1 VKFSLI
7 SATSIC
13 ALLTAAASPSHA
25 GVLNPASGPTSI
37 YDLVRDGNT
46 SSDGGDRTVLRQDPL
61 VTAVAALE
69 ASSIGWQQASFT
81 GPADLSVSAN
91 TVFPRVP
98 LGAAPG
104 TRPDDDFA
112 TPISGAWHWNA
123 WQKSLAV
130 GMARIA
136 PLVGTIGTG
145 PAGNDKPGSTVF
157 VAEGTPAGFNPNVT
171 ARSASVMAFAPSST
185 STATITVAG
194 AGNFRQRSG
203 SGFSAVAANSLQAM
217 PVSIATT
224 PQAVALADTAQP
236 TLGYQYAPAPN
247 PATKPNLVQASFS
260 NAVSGSGVLARVVQP
275 AATAGVQTSQPRPG
289 EGQTATKDF
298 AATYAKLIDMNQP
311 IEGKTVGTQVDGTR
325 TFLSASVSANPATA
339 AATYM
344 ANVVYA
350 AANVPAGH
358 TVEAFQIGPTA
369 GPRAQGNAGTSVAD
383 PLHGKVMASVG
394 ALNNSLAL
402 P

>member
-13 ALLTAAASPSHA
+13 ALLAAAASPAHA
-25 GVLNPASGPTSI
+25 GVQNPAAGPTNI

-46 SSDGGDRTVLRQDPL
+46 SSDGGDRTVARQDPL
-61 VTAVAALE
+61 VTAVSALE

-81 GPADLSVSAN
+81 GPIDATVAAS
-91 TVFPRVP
+91 TVFPRIP

-130 GMARIA
+130 GMAQMA

-145 PAGNDKPGSTVF
+145 PSVNDKPGSTVF
-157 VAEGTPAGFNPNVT
+157 VAAGTPAGFNPT
-171 ARSASVMAFAPSST
+171 SAARSATAFAPSST

-203 SGFSAVAANSLQAM
+203 SGFTVAAANSLQAM
-217 PVSIATT
+217 PSASTAS
-224 PQAVALADTAQP
+224 PQAVALTDAAQS
-236 TLGYQYAPAPN
+236 TLGFQYAPAPT
-247 PATKPNLVQASFS
+247 PATKPNSVQASFS
-260 NAVSGSGVLARVVQP
+260 NAVSASGVLAQVLQP
-275 AATAGVQTSQPRPG
+275 ATSAGVQTARQQPDQ
-289 EGQTATKDF
+289 GQSGAKEF
-298 AATYAKLIDMNQP
+298 AATYAKLIDLSQP
-311 IEGKTVGTQVDGTR
+311 IEGKTAGTHVDGTR
-325 TFLSASVSANPATA
+325 TFLSAAVSASPATA
-339 AATYM
+339 AATYV

-350 AANVPAGH
+350 AATVPTGQ
-358 TVEAFQIGPTA
+358 TVEAFQIGQTS
-369 GPRAQGNAGTSVAD
+369 GPRAQGSSGTSVAD